1 MAKKKNKLK
10 IGENQRFG
18 VVPQTEPQQ
27 GALLPINRTKGF
39 DDLGREDARL
49 IREANQQFP
58 RMIDQVPATTDVELL
73 KEVMERQERLNREA
87 QKQLQHLRQDFVQS
101 VVQVKEELNK
111 PQPSTEQ
118 VNTYSRKAERSL
130 IKLDA
135 EIKDRISALGIDP
148 VTGEFNPNNVTN
160 SMVNNEADAR
170 ELEAVE
176 RENLQ
181 RIETRNRE
189 LDELVD
195 RFTDENGRV
204 RKVDPSDRQP
214 YKGKRNSLIEFVLDT
229 QRGTNSNRRVPYDI
243 NVASGDITEGL
254 TGSKTKYLGEQRPG
268 GSMTSA
274 LDPIREAGFYRVSNQ
289 PRPDQII
296 DNPDYKPGEPPLQR
310 LGKRVDDFAQSAGKK
325 VVDALDTLGSRVDQA
340 VGAQDVQPP
349 KQRQPVADPPITEVP
364 QTADVDAARQL
375 FDNRKVSSS
384 DALTFDQLSP
394 EQQQTMVDTY
404 RKNGML
410 DTSPVQSSPVPDTP
424 TASPTVAKNGGIRL
438 DLKSLMAD
446 AMRPRTGRSKFGTG
460 RRGALAEV
468 AVEIAAETLVQPAS
482 DFIFDHTI
490 RHGISAMLGREIPT
504 AKRLR
509 EIEAE
514 TEKYKKQVEIAD
526 ALRATQRQG
535 GRNLMAQPIDPS
547 EAPPAPV
554 LPPPPSQQQTGSSSR
569 ASETYLGDTSSYT
582 EPAPIAPRSETP
594 FRTPPPVATSTSSGS
609 IKLDFSQSQVPAS
622 TPAVQP
628 IAPAPSKEQQIRDEY
643 DRLRNSG
650 RIEEAEEYGK
660 RMHKELFPQLY

>member
-229 QRGTNSNRRVPYDI
+229 QRGT
-243 NVASGDITEGL
+243 
-254 TGSKTKYLGEQRPG
+254 
-268 GSMTSA
+268 
-274 LDPIREAGFYRVSNQ
+274 
-289 PRPDQII
+289 
-296 DNPDYKPGEPPLQR
+296 
-310 LGKRVDDFAQSAGKK
+310 
-325 VVDALDTLGSRVDQA
+325 
-340 VGAQDVQPP
+340 
-349 KQRQPVADPPITEVP
+349 
-364 QTADVDAARQL
+364 
-375 FDNRKVSSS
+375 
-384 DALTFDQLSP
+384 
-394 EQQQTMVDTY
+394 
-404 RKNGML
+404 
-410 DTSPVQSSPVPDTP
+410 
-424 TASPTVAKNGGIRL
+424 
-438 DLKSLMAD
+438 
-446 AMRPRTGRSKFGTG
+446 
-460 RRGALAEV
+460 
-468 AVEIAAETLVQPAS
+468 
-482 DFIFDHTI
+482 
-490 RHGISAMLGREIPT
+490 
-504 AKRLR
+504 
-509 EIEAE
+509 
-514 TEKYKKQVEIAD
+514 
-526 ALRATQRQG
+526 
-535 GRNLMAQPIDPS
+535 
-547 EAPPAPV
+547 
-554 LPPPPSQQQTGSSSR
+554 
-569 ASETYLGDTSSYT
+569 
-582 EPAPIAPRSETP
+582 
-594 FRTPPPVATSTSSGS
+594 
-609 IKLDFSQSQVPAS
+609 
-622 TPAVQP
+622 
-628 IAPAPSKEQQIRDEY
+628 
-643 DRLRNSG
+643 
-650 RIEEAEEYGK
+650 
-660 RMHKELFPQLY
+660 